1 LGKSFGFNR
10 SKERETTM
18 SNLRRYLS
26 ASYLFTI
33 GALSLSVLGGTS
45 LTPRVARASS
55 RPGCNELND
64 RTAEQTINQHIAL
77 LQAGNLDQ
85 AMCDFSDDAVIV
97 LPGQLVT
104 GLDNIRAGLA
114 GIGALL
120 GGAVPQV
127 TSLTATPSVV
137 LITFS
142 AFGVPC
148 TIPDGSDTYVV
159 KNGHITT
166 QTVHDRF
173 FSAPGYTC
181 PVAAPGS

>member
-1 LGKSFGFNR
+1 
-10 SKERETTM
+10 M
-18 SNLRRYLS
+18 PNLRRFLS

-45 LTPRVARASS
+45 LTSRVARADNSS
-55 RPGCNELND
+55 PGCSHELND
-64 RTAEQTINQHIAL
+64 RTAEQTIQQHIAL

-97 LPGQLVT
+97 LPGQLVS
-104 GLDNIRAGLA
+104 GLDNIRAGLS

-127 TSLTATPSVV
+127 TSLTATPNVV

-142 AFGVPC
+142 AFGIPC
-148 TIPDGSDTYVV
+148 TIPDGSDTYIV